1 MRARGLI
8 LGGLA
13 VLALAAPPVA
23 AAAAPKVKQL
33 VVFRSGDALQR
44 TTSSRQATVT
54 VAGQSCAVGDGTA
67 LAALVRSSP
76 GRLRLRDFGAC
87 SMRPGDS
94 AGLLVTGIRSDRNRG
109 QRGWVYKVG
118 RRAATAGAGDMT
130 GPFGR
135 GRLRAG
141 QRVTWFY
148 CVRAA
153 DCQRTLELRTTPMA
167 GGVVA
172 TVRGY
177 DDAGDGV
184 PIEGATVSASGVT
197 GITAADGRVQMALP
211 PGTHRLIARKDGLV
225 RSFTER
231 VEVP

>member
-1 MRARGLI
+1 VSARGLI
-8 LGGLA
+8 IGGLA
-13 VLALAAPPVA
+13 AVALAAPPVA
-23 AAAAPKVKQL
+23 EAAAPKVKQL
-33 VVFRSGDALQR
+33 VVFRSGEAVQR
-44 TTSSRQATVT
+44 TVSTRQASVT
-54 VAGQSCAVGDGTA
+54 VGGRRCAVGDGTA
-67 LAALVRSSP
+67 LAALVRSRA

-87 SMRPGDS
+87 SSRPRDS

-118 RRAATAGAGDMT
+118 RRAATAGAGDT
-130 GPFGR
+130 GGPFGR

-153 DCQRTLELRTTPMA
+153 DCQRTLEVRTAPTA
-167 GGVVA
+167 GGIVA

-184 PIEGATVSASGVT
+184 PVEGATVTASGVT
-197 GITAADGRVQMALP
+197 GLTAADGRVQMALP
-211 PGTHRLIARKDGLV
+211 SGTHRLVARKDGLV